1 MDKEI
6 RKMYEG
12 EALKRCLECGDV
24 ILYGRPDKK
33 FCSQHCRNE
42 FNNRKRVDSRHIR
55 ERIRRHLDKNYAI
68 LDKLIRIG
76 VDTLAL
82 TELSS
87 LGYDPSYVTSYHK
100 NGRWNEFGC
109 YDITFL
115 KTPTRIFHL
124 MRVEII
130 HHDFGNDTEEAGEA
144 EDIGEG

>member
-1 MDKEI
+1 
-6 RKMYEG
+6 MYEG

-82 TELSS
+82 TEL
-87 LGYDPSYVTSYHK
+87 
-100 NGRWNEFGC
+100 
-109 YDITFL
+109 TFL

-130 HHDFGNDTEEAGEA
+130 HHGFGDDTQEAGEA
-144 EDIGEG
+144 EIGEG